1 MDPVKQITEM
11 LRDNQ
16 SQVREATPQV
26 KTTLENLTADQ
37 SPFSQEKVMSQ
48 EQNSKQLIETPAGNT
63 EKSPEGDIDFD
74 LDAIR
79 LPQDFGASSGVKK
92 LLTTVPVRKPNKSL
106 FIRTHAEFRMDV
118 SLLKYGTENDLYLV
132 MPGMIAELE
141 ELPKPHRLVLAIDRT
156 NTPFIWPLAH
166 PDPEHPLHWHSSAM
180 EADVEARARWIRI
193 EANKNLGAYV
203 MFVAQGQLSEPI
215 WPDVPWNQLVSIA
228 FKQKIIDSPDH
239 VVAQRLRGEL

>member
-1 MDPVKQITEM
+1 MEPIKQITEM
-11 LRDNQ
+11 LRDNK
-16 SQVREATPQV
+16 SQVVEASHQTN
-26 KTTLENLTADQ
+26 TTLENLTADQ
-37 SPFSQEKVMSQ
+37 SPFSQEKIMSQ
-48 EQNSKQLIETPAGNT
+48 ELSSEQLIETPAGNT

-132 MPGMIAELE
+132 MPSMIAELE
-141 ELPKPHRLVLAIDRT
+141 KLPKPHRLVLAIDRT

-166 PDPEHPLHWHSSAM
+166 PDPEHPLLWHSSAM
-180 EADVEARARWIRI
+180 EADVEAQERWIRVG
-193 EANKNLGAYV
+193 ADKNLGAYA
-203 MFVAQGQLSEPI
+203 MFAAQGQLSEPI

-239 VVAQRLRGEL
+239 VIAQKLRGEL

>member
-1 MDPVKQITEM
+1 
-11 LRDNQ
+11 
-16 SQVREATPQV
+16 
-26 KTTLENLTADQ
+26 
-37 SPFSQEKVMSQ
+37 MSQ
-48 EQNSKQLIETPAGNT
+48 ELSSEQLIETPAGNT

-79 LPQDFGASSGVKK
+79 LPQDFGVSSGVKK

-132 MPGMIAELE
+132 MPSMIAELE

-166 PDPEHPLHWHSSAM
+166 PDPDHPLLWHSSAM
-180 EADVEARARWIRI
+180 EADVEAQARWIRVG
-193 EANKNLGAYV
+193 ADKNLGAYV
-203 MFVAQGQLSEPI
+203 MSVAQGQLSEPV

-239 VVAQRLRGEL
+239 VPRNWAVNCDGCAKRPIP

>member
-1 MDPVKQITEM
+1 MEPIKQITEM

-16 SQVREATPQV
+16 SQVVEASHKTN
-26 KTTLENLTADQ
+26 TTLENLTADQ

-48 EQNSKQLIETPAGNT
+48 EENSKQLIETPAGNT

-132 MPGMIAELE
+132 MPSMIAELE

-166 PDPEHPLHWHSSAM
+166 PDPEHPLLWHSSAM
-180 EADVEARARWIRI
+180 EADLEARASWIRI

-239 VVAQRLRGEL
+239 VVAQKLRGEL